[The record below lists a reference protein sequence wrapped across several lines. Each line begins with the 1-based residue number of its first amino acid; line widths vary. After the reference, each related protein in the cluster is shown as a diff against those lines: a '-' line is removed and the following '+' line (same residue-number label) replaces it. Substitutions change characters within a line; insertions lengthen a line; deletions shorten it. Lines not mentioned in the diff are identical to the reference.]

1 MDLKVPEQLKDFY
14 PLFTSCGPYE
24 WENMKPPVFHFEVN
38 DPTNRQKEETF
49 FVWTE
54 SQVEVSNVFSYDD
67 GETHCREDYVMTHE
81 NCLAYLAQLPRPWH
95 VFTNEIIKHNKERAV
110 K

>member
-1 MDLKVPEQLKDFY
+1 MDLKVPEQLKEFE
-14 PLFTSCGPYE
+14 PLFTTQCADPK
-24 WENMKPPVFHFEVN
+24 NPNVFYFEVN

-54 SQVEVSNVFSYDD
+54 SQGEISNVFSYDD
-67 GETHCREDYVMTHE
+67 GETCCREDYLMTHE
-81 NCLAYLAQLPRPWH
+81 NCLAYLTQLPKPWH
-95 VFTNEIIKHNKERAV
+95 VFTNEIIKHNKERAG